1 MCDGNLITERCYIMA
16 MENTNKKILR
26 FPLTAEDIRRAG
38 ILAKEDAK
46 RAKRRNRRVM
56 VAVTALLLVLTIGI
70 IFYASSGRANGSSDR
85 IKRLTSVYVEK
96 GDSLWSIAEEYYT
109 PECGSMKDYVRE
121 IKNTNG
127 LESSTI
133 RYGYTLLVPYYR

>member
-1 MCDGNLITERCYIMA
+1 MA